1 MQAFI
6 TSLYW
11 AWVLEIIQ
19 RVQNNAFYSNNTLN
33 LRGRLFSLHT
43 PRIMGILNVTPDSFY
58 AGSRLQDNDEIL
70 DRASAMI
77 RDGAD
82 ILDIG
87 GYSTRPGA
95 DMVSPEEEMNRVVN
109 AIQLLTQRYPD
120 VPISVDTF
128 RSVVAR
134 KAVEA
139 GAAMINDV
147 SGGELDQ
154 AMFETVADLHVP
166 YILMHMRGTPQTMS
180 TMTQYDNLLKTVA
193 DYFHQK
199 IHQLRR
205 LGVHDVIIDPGF
217 GFAKTPEQNFELL
230 RRLSYFTIF
239 ELPILVGLSRKSMIW
254 KTLETNADNALNGT
268 TALHMLALT
277 NGARLLRVHDV
288 REARECIALF
298 HKTQPLHV

>member
-1 MQAFI
+1 
-6 TSLYW
+6 
-11 AWVLEIIQ
+11 
-19 RVQNNAFYSNNTLN
+19 
-33 LRGRLFSLHT
+33 
-43 PRIMGILNVTPDSFY
+43 MGILNVTPDSFY

-95 DMVSPEEEMNRVVN
+95 EMVSPEEETSRVVN
-109 AIQLLTQRYPD
+109 AIQLLTQRHPD
-120 VPISVDTF
+120 VHISVDTF

-139 GAAMINDV
+139 GAAMVNDV
-147 SGGELDQ
+147 SGGEMDQ
-154 AMFETVADLHVP
+154 AMFETVADLRVP

-180 TMTQYDNLLKTVA
+180 TMTLYDNLLKSVA

-199 IHQLRR
+199 IDQLRR

-298 HKTQPLHV
+298 QKTQPLHV